1 MRDCLRPDAAGL
13 RVFSAELLLSESKEP
28 KDGESNREE
37 QTLCGWL
44 RPHSAASKASELERK
59 PTKHE
64 VLEEAGADAKL
75 QEHCKEL
82 HMIDRQLSVN
92 SFSMLVFWFIKKV

>member
-37 QTLCGWL
+37 QTLCG
-44 RPHSAASKASELERK
+44 
-59 PTKHE
+59 
-64 VLEEAGADAKL
+64 
-75 QEHCKEL
+75 
-82 HMIDRQLSVN
+82 
-92 SFSMLVFWFIKKV
+92 